1 MIYRFSLS
9 SIPLDKIVLELE
21 KLNHLTSFLNSYQI
35 TKLNYFNWLLKNP
48 VMFESKLQDSLN
60 EKIFNNTIKI
70 HDMRLNIFQL
80 KNENENLERELTE
93 SIDVGNKLSN
103 EKANLEIMIKNLS
116 DRVKKLQ
123 EKKVY
128 SILIILFLI
137 DSFYLLQF

>member
-1 MIYRFSLS
+1 LIYRFSLS

-35 TKLNYFNWLLKNP
+35 TKLNYFNWLLKNS

-60 EKIFNNTIKI
+60 EKIFYNTIKI

>member
-1 MIYRFSLS
+1 M
-9 SIPLDKIVLELE
+9 LELE
-21 KLNHLTSFLNSYQI
+21 KLKHLTPFMNSYQI
-35 TKLNYFNWLLKNP
+35 TKLNYFYWLLKNP
-48 VMFESKLQDSLN
+48 IMFDSKIKDSLN

-116 DRVKKLQ
+116 DQVKKLQ
-123 EKKVY
+123 EKKVIY
-128 SILIILFLI
+128 
-137 DSFYLLQF
+137 

>member
-35 TKLNYFNWLLKNP
+35 TKLNYFNWLLKNS

-60 EKIFNNTIKI
+60 EKIFYNTIKI